1 MTQENARASNT
12 SMLSVVSLILSATA
26 ILLIFLAA
34 LVFWAPSSSDGTD
47 EPTTREQDTAS
58 SPVASDRDPT
68 TATESTGRDST
79 TTTES
84 IDRDPSVVTG
94 PDYAS
99 GQPLRLPDGSIMPL
113 SPGEGE
119 KRGAFTV
126 ASSPTEGEN
135 AQVKMYDYGH
145 NHQVERFEFIVL
157 DITSRSEEKRQ
168 KIIVMGAMLLGR
180 IAGLEPMESAR
191 AMRPAVKHVLN
202 HDEPKSTSFGPF
214 RLRLAYVRLR

>member
-99 GQPLRLPDGSIMPL
+99 GQPLRKAGRVYGGVQPHG
-113 SPGEGE
+113 GR
-119 KRGAFTV
+119 KRTGKNV
-126 ASSPTEGEN
+126 
-135 AQVKMYDYGH
+135 
-145 NHQVERFEFIVL
+145 
-157 DITSRSEEKRQ
+157 
-168 KIIVMGAMLLGR
+168 
-180 IAGLEPMESAR
+180 
-191 AMRPAVKHVLN
+191 
-202 HDEPKSTSFGPF
+202 
-214 RLRLAYVRLR
+214 